1 MEREKKSCTTTR
13 ERDFYTSFASL
24 LGGGFCSAQHSGG
37 TVVGPDVGRADDR
50 RSSQRTR
57 ERVREEGGFRSCART
72 QEVYSIVIDTW
83 LGGGEQEASRK
94 QQSK

>member
-1 MEREKKSCTTTR
+1 MERERKKSLVLLV
-13 ERDFYTSFASL
+13 ERL
-24 LGGGFCSAQHSGG
+24 LLPLSRGGFCSAQHSGG